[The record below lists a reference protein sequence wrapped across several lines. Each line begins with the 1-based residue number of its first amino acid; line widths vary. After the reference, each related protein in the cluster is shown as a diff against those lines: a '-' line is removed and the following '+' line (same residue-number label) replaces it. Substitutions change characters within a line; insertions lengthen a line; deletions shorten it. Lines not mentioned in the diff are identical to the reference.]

1 MFRRRLLFGRP
12 FVRRPILGATLVGGF
27 GYFLGRRSSE
37 PRTLPASPEDSAHR
51 LEELIRLHDGGAIT
65 DEEYAAKRADLVREL

>member
-27 GYFLGRRSSE
+27 GYLLGRRSSVS
-37 PRTLPASPEDSAHR
+37 RTLPANPADSADR
-51 LEELIRLHDGGAIT
+51 LEELVRLHDRGAIT